1 MDKYL
6 EIGQIVNTFGIK
18 GMVKVKPFSDDIR
31 RFDKLKNVYIK
42 KNSIEE
48 KYIIEEVKYHK
59 QMVLIKFKGIDKIEE
74 AELLKNSYI
83 LINREDEEPLE
94 EGVYYIVDLLG
105 LDVYTDENILLGNLE
120 DIYNTGSNDIYV
132 VKDENGKQILL
143 PGIPDVIKEVD
154 IENKKIIVHLLKRT
168 NLNMEDIMKFD
179 VLTLF
184 PEMFDILKSSVIGK
198 ALEKELIK
206 VNLINIRDFSKDKH
220 KKVDDT
226 PYGGGA
232 GMVIRPDVVYDA
244 YCSIENREN
253 VKVIYMSPQG
263 KKLDQNKVEALS
275 KEKHLV
281 ILCGHYE
288 GIDQRVLDKIV
299 DEEISIG
306 DYVLTRW

>member
-244 YCSIENREN
+244 YRSIENREN
-253 VKVIYMSPQG
+253 AKVIYMSPQG

-288 GIDQRVLDKIV
+288 GIDQRVLNKIV